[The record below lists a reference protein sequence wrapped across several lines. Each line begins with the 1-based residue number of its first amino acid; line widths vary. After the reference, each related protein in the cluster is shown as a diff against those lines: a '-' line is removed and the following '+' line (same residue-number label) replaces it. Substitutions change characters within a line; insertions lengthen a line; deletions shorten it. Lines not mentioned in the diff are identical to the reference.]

1 MARLRAQPAVPMLQK
16 VGQHLARIEVV
27 HRSALGDL
35 HHDICSG
42 SAMAF
47 ASRSMR
53 TVSCSTV
60 GVIPEGQQGGHVMV
74 GLQPHTP
81 SVTTVAAVGTTLG
94 NVSLTAK

>member
-1 MARLRAQPAVPMLQK
+1 
-16 VGQHLARIEVV
+16 
-27 HRSALGDL
+27 
-35 HHDICSG
+35 
-42 SAMAF
+42 
-47 ASRSMR
+47 MR

-74 GLQPHTP
+74 GLQPHAP